1 MSWSKLRVLSS
12 SSRIAICFAH
22 KSQLLYRGHASSMF
36 LSTVP
41 KRSLSTAPST
51 HSDSFVPPTVHTT
64 TAVSTFVPT
73 EQRKYRFFQ
82 NVELTSD
89 GIAIVKFDNPEKKV
103 NTISFA
109 LKEEAEKLW
118 KVEIQSRIQS
128 VRAVVFISAKPD
140 CFVAGADIFDIQSLD
155 DKTQLVPLIES
166 ATHFFQHS
174 LKGKHKGSASI
185 PLVCAIDGPALGAGL
200 EWALWCDYRICT
212 DSSKTKLGLPEV
224 KLVSCTV
231 YHF

>member
-1 MSWSKLRVLSS
+1 ME
-12 SSRIAICFAH
+12 
-22 KSQLLYRGHASSMF
+22 
-36 LSTVP
+36 
-41 KRSLSTAPST
+41 PS
-51 HSDSFVPPTVHTT
+51 
-64 TAVSTFVPT
+64 FVPT

-118 KVEIQSRIQS
+118 QTEIQSRIQS
-128 VRAVVFISAKPD
+128 VRAVVFISAKKD
-140 CFVAGADIFDIQSLD
+140 CFVAGADIFDIQSLE
-155 DKTQLVPLIES
+155 DKKQLIPLIES
-166 ATHFFQHS
+166 ATHFFQHA
-174 LKGKHKGSASI
+174 LKGKQKGASSSI

-212 DSSKTKLGLPEV
+212 DSNKTKLGLPEV
-224 KLVSCTV
+224 KLVSESEKEKPLSLPIIPCI
-231 YHF
+231 FLLFCPALDRL